1 MTDLHARDTKRY
13 PVSVLC
19 GLLGVSKQ
27 AYYKRDENAELAK
40 AAQGDFALQYIR
52 QIRLKDPG
60 IGGMKLWHMY
70 RREFSV
76 VCPMG
81 RDRFEDLI
89 DRWGLKVRQRVRA
102 PRTTD
107 SSHGLPTY
115 PNLIR
120 EFIPT
125 ALNRLWVSDITYIT
139 VWLSETSYVFCYLSL
154 VMDAYTEEIIG
165 WSVGETLDA
174 VYPIEALRMALKRIE
189 GIAKEDVN
197 LIHHSDRGCQY
208 ASSEYVKLLAANG
221 IRVSMTESGDPKENA
236 QAERVNGTLKN
247 ELLKDRRFRSVEE
260 VRSAVSD
267 AVSFYNNE
275 RPHMSI
281 GMMTPA
287 EAANCTGE
295 LEKKWKSYR
304 VAAIKK
310 KAHNSDIAEK
320 GLPLPPCQRSPSGL
334 RPTVNL

>member
-1 MTDLHARDTKRY
+1 VKNLHARDAKRY
-13 PVSVLC
+13 HVNVLC
-19 GLLGVSKQ
+19 ELLGVSKQ
-27 AYYKRDENAELAK
+27 AYYKHDENADLAR
-40 AAQGDFALQYIR
+40 AAQEEFALQYIR
-52 QIRLKDPG
+52 QVRSKDPG
-60 IGGMKLWHMY
+60 IGGMKLWLMY
-70 RREFSV
+70 RRDFSV
-76 VCPMG
+76 ANPMG
-81 RDRFEDLI
+81 RDRFEDLV
-89 DRWGLKVRQRVRA
+89 DRWGLKVRKRVRA

-107 SSHGLPTY
+107 SGHGLPTY

-120 EFIPT
+120 DFIPM
-125 ALNRLWVSDITYIT
+125 APNRLWVSDITYIT
-139 VWLSETSYVFCYLSL
+139 VWLSETAYVFCYLSL
-154 VMDAYTEEIIG
+154 VTDAYTEEIIG

-174 VYPIEALRMALKRIE
+174 TYPIMALKMALKRIE
-189 GIAKEDVN
+189 GVAKEEVN

-208 ASSEYVKLLAANG
+208 ASSEYVKLLATNG
-221 IRVSMTESGDPKENA
+221 IRISMTESGDPKENA

>member
-1 MTDLHARDTKRY
+1 MRDLHARDARRY

-19 GLLGVSKQ
+19 VLLGVSKQ

-40 AAQGDFALQYIR
+40 AAQEEFALQYIR
-52 QIRLKDPG
+52 EVRAKDPG

-89 DRWGLKVRQRVRA
+89 DRWGLKVRRRVRA

-115 PNLIR
+115 PNLVR
-120 EFIPT
+120 DLIPT
-125 ALNRLWVSDITYIT
+125 APNQLWVSDITYIT

-174 VYPIEALRMALKRIE
+174 VHPIEALKMALKRIE
-189 GIAKEDVN
+189 GIVKEDVN

-208 ASSEYVKLLAANG
+208 ASGGYVRLLAANG

-236 QAERVNGTLKN
+236 QAERVNGTMKN
-247 ELLKDRRFRSVEE
+247 ELLKGRRFRSVAK
-260 VRSAVSD
+260 VRAAVSD
-267 AVSFYNNE
+267 AVAFYNNE

-287 EAANCTGE
+287 EASNLSGE
-295 LEKKWKSYR
+295 LEKKWRSYR
-304 VAAIKK
+304 TEAIKK
-310 KAHNSDIAEK
+310 KNQDTDITEK
-320 GLPLPPCQRSPSGL
+320 RLPLPLCQRSPSGI

>member
-1 MTDLHARDTKRY
+1 MRDLHARDARRY

-19 GLLGVSKQ
+19 ELLGVSKQ

-40 AAQGDFALQYIR
+40 AAQEEFALQYIR
-52 QIRLKDPG
+52 EVRAKDPG

-89 DRWGLKVRQRVRA
+89 DRWGLKVRRRVRA

-115 PNLIR
+115 PNLVR
-120 EFIPT
+120 DLVPT
-125 ALNRLWVSDITYIT
+125 APNQLWVSDITYIT

-174 VYPIEALRMALKRIE
+174 VHPIEALRMALKRIE

-208 ASSEYVKLLAANG
+208 ASGGYVRLLAANG
-221 IRVSMTESGDPKENA
+221 IHVSMTESGDPKENA
-236 QAERVNGTLKN
+236 QAERVNGTMKN
-247 ELLKDRRFRSVEE
+247 ELLKGRRFRSVAE
-260 VRSAVSD
+260 VRAAV
-267 AVSFYNNE
+267 AFYNNE

-287 EAANCTGE
+287 EASNLTGE
-295 LEKKWKSYR
+295 LEKKWRSYR
-304 VAAIKK
+304 TEAIKK
-310 KAHNSDIAEK
+310 KMQDTGITEK
-320 GLPLPPCQRSPSGL
+320 GLPLPRCQRSPSGL

>member
-1 MTDLHARDTKRY
+1 MRDLHARDARRY

-19 GLLGVSKQ
+19 VLLGVSKQ

-40 AAQGDFALQYIR
+40 AAQEEFALQYIR
-52 QIRLKDPG
+52 EVRAKDPG

-70 RREFSV
+70 RREFGV
-76 VCPMG
+76 MHPMG

-89 DRWGLKVRQRVRA
+89 DRWGLKVRRRVRA

-115 PNLIR
+115 PNLVR
-120 EFIPT
+120 DLIPT
-125 ALNRLWVSDITYIT
+125 APNQLWVSDITYIT

-174 VYPIEALRMALKRIE
+174 VHPIEALKMALKRIE

-208 ASSEYVKLLAANG
+208 ASGGYVRLLAANG

-236 QAERVNGTLKN
+236 QAERVNGTMKN
-247 ELLKDRRFRSVEE
+247 ELLKGRRFRSIAE
-260 VRSAVSD
+260 VRAAVGD
-267 AVSFYNNE
+267 AVAFYNNE

-287 EAANCTGE
+287 EASNLTGE

-304 VAAIKK
+304 TEAIKK
-310 KAHNSDIAEK
+310 QKQDTDITEK
-320 GLPLPPCQRSPSGL
+320 GLPLPCCQRLTVGRS
-334 RPTVNL
+334 PTVNL

>member
-1 MTDLHARDTKRY
+1 VTDLHARDAKRY

-40 AAQGDFALQYIR
+40 AAQEDFALQYIH

-89 DRWGLKVRQRVRA
+89 DRWGLKVRRRVRA

-120 EFIPT
+120 DFIPT
-125 ALNRLWVSDITYIT
+125 ARDQLWVSDITYIT
-139 VWLSETSYVFCYLSL
+139 VWLSETSYIFCYLSL

-174 VYPIEALRMALKRIE
+174 VYPLKALRMALKRIE
-189 GIAKEDVN
+189 GKVGGN

-208 ASSEYVKLLAANG
+208 ASSEYVKLLASND
-221 IRVSMTESGDPKENA
+221 IHISMTENGDPKENA
-236 QAERVNGTLKN
+236 QAERVNGTIKN
-247 ELLKDRRFRSVEE
+247 ELFKGRKFRSVTE
-260 VRSAVSD
+260 VRAAVSD
-267 AVSFYNNE
+267 AVTFYNNE

-281 GMMTPA
+281 GMMTPV
-287 EAANCTGE
+287 EASNHTGE

-304 VAAIKK
+304 LAAIKK
-310 KAHNSDIAEK
+310 KAENDDITEK
-320 GLPLPPCQRSPSGL
+320 GLPLPRCQRSLSGL
-334 RPTVNL
+334 HSTVNL

>member
-1 MTDLHARDTKRY
+1 MTDLHARDAKRY

-40 AAQGDFALQYIR
+40 AAQEEFALQYIR
-52 QIRLKDPG
+52 QVRAKDPG

-70 RREFSV
+70 RREFAAV
-76 VCPMG
+76 RPIG
-81 RDRFEDLI
+81 RDKFEDLI
-89 DRWGLKVRQRVRA
+89 DRWGLKVRRRVRA

-120 EFIPT
+120 DFIPT
-125 ALNRLWVSDITYIT
+125 ASNRLWVSDITYIT
-139 VWLSETSYVFCYLSL
+139 VWLSETVYIFCYLSL
-154 VMDAYTEEIIG
+154 VMDAYTEEIVG

-208 ASSEYVKLLAANG
+208 ASGEYVRLLAANG
-221 IRVSMTESGDPKENA
+221 ICVSMTESRDPKENA
-236 QAERVNGTLKN
+236 QAERVNGTMKN
-247 ELLKDRRFRSVEE
+247 ELLKGRRFRSVAE
-260 VRSAVSD
+260 VRAAVSD

-287 EAANCTGE
+287 EASCLTGE

-304 VAAIKK
+304 TAAIKK
-310 KAHNSDIAEK
+310 KTQDTDITEK
-320 GLPLPPCQRSPSGL
+320 GLPLPCCQRSPSGL
-334 RPTVNL
+334 CPTVNL

>member
-1 MTDLHARDTKRY
+1 VTDLHARDARRY

-40 AAQGDFALQYIR
+40 AAQEEFALQYIR
-52 QIRLKDPG
+52 EVRAKDPG

-70 RREFSV
+70 RREFGAMH
-76 VCPMG
+76 PMG

-89 DRWGLKVRQRVRA
+89 DRWGLKVRRRVHA

-115 PNLIR
+115 PNLVR
-120 EFIPT
+120 DFIPT
-125 ALNRLWVSDITYIT
+125 APYRLWVSDITYIT
-139 VWLSETSYVFCYLSL
+139 VWLSETVHVFCYLSL
-154 VMDAYTEEIIG
+154 VMDAYTEEIVG

-174 VYPIEALRMALKRIE
+174 TYPIEALRTALKRIE
-189 GIAKEDVN
+189 GIAKENVN

-208 ASSEYVKLLAANG
+208 TSGEYVRLLAANG

-236 QAERVNGTLKN
+236 QAERVNGTMKN
-247 ELLKDRRFRSVEE
+247 ELLKGRRFRSVAE
-260 VRSAVSD
+260 VRAAVSD
-267 AVSFYNNE
+267 AVAFYNNE
-275 RPHMSI
+275 RPHMSL

-287 EAANCTGE
+287 EASCLSGE
-295 LEKKWKSYR
+295 LEKKRKSYR
-304 VAAIKK
+304 TAAIKK
-310 KAHNSDIAEK
+310 KKQDTDITEK
-320 GLPLPPCQRSPSGL
+320 GLPLPCCQRSPSGL

>member
-1 MTDLHARDTKRY
+1 MTDLHARDARRY
-13 PVSVLC
+13 RVSVLC

-40 AAQGDFALQYIR
+40 AAREEFALQYIR
-52 QIRLKDPG
+52 EVRAKDPG

-89 DRWGLKVRQRVRA
+89 DRWGLKVRRRVRA

-115 PNLIR
+115 PNLVKGL
-120 EFIPT
+120 IPT
-125 ALNRLWVSDITYIT
+125 APNRLWVSDITYIT
-139 VWLSETSYVFCYLSL
+139 VWLSETVYVFCYLSL
-154 VMDAYTEEIIG
+154 VMDAYTEEIVG

-174 VYPIEALRMALKRIE
+174 VYPIEALRTALKRIE

-208 ASSEYVKLLAANG
+208 ASSEYVRLLAANG

-236 QAERVNGTLKN
+236 QAERVNGTMKN
-247 ELLKDRRFRSVEE
+247 ELLKGRRFRSVAE
-260 VRSAVSD
+260 VRAAVRE
-267 AVSFYNNE
+267 AVTFYNNE

-281 GMMTPA
+281 GMMTPV
-287 EAANCTGE
+287 EASNLTGE

-304 VAAIKK
+304 TAAIKK
-310 KAHNSDIAEK
+310 KMQDTDITEK
-320 GLPLPPCQRSPSGL
+320 GLPLPRCQRSPSGL

>member
-1 MTDLHARDTKRY
+1 MTDLHARDAKRY

-40 AAQGDFALQYIR
+40 AAQEDFALQYIR
-52 QIRLKDPG
+52 QIRSKDPG

-70 RREFSV
+70 RREFSTA
-76 VCPMG
+76 CPMG

-89 DRWGLKVRQRVRA
+89 DRWGLKVRRRVRA

-120 EFIPT
+120 DFMPT
-125 ALNRLWVSDITYIT
+125 APNRLWVSDITYIT

-236 QAERVNGTLKN
+236 QAERVNGTMKN
-247 ELLKDRRFRSVEE
+247 ELLKGRRFRSVAE
-260 VRSAVSD
+260 VRAAVSA
-267 AVSFYNNE
+267 AVAFYNNE

-281 GMMTPA
+281 GMMTPV
-287 EAANCTGE
+287 EASNLTGE

-304 VAAIKK
+304 IAAIKK
-310 KAHNSDIAEK
+310 KMQDTDITEK
-320 GLPLPPCQRSPSGL
+320 GLPLPGCQRSPSGL

>member
-1 MTDLHARDTKRY
+1 MTDLHARDAKRY

-40 AAQGDFALQYIR
+40 AAQEEFALQYIR
-52 QIRLKDPG
+52 QVRAKDPG

-70 RREFSV
+70 HREFAAV
-76 VCPMG
+76 RPIG
-81 RDRFEDLI
+81 RDKFEDLI
-89 DRWGLKVRQRVRA
+89 DRWGLKVRRRVRA

-120 EFIPT
+120 DFIPT
-125 ALNRLWVSDITYIT
+125 APNQLWVSDITYVAI
-139 VWLSETSYVFCYLSL
+139 WLSETTYVFCYLSL
-154 VMDAYTEEIIG
+154 VTDAYTEEIIG

-174 VYPIEALRMALKRIE
+174 VYPIEALRMALRRIE
-189 GIAKEDVN
+189 GVTKEEVD

-208 ASSEYVKLLAANG
+208 ASSEYVRLLSANG
-221 IRVSMTESGDPKENA
+221 IRISMTESGDPKENA
-236 QAERVNGTLKN
+236 QAERVNGTVKN
-247 ELLKDRRFRSVEE
+247 ELFKGRKFRSVTE
-260 VRSAVSD
+260 VRTAVSD
-267 AVSFYNNE
+267 AVAFYNNE

-295 LEKKWKSYR
+295 LERMWKSYR
-304 VAAIKK
+304 IAAIKK
-310 KAHNSDIAEK
+310 KTENEDIAEK
-320 GLPLPPCQRSPSGL
+320 GLPLPHCQRSPSGL
-334 RPTVNL
+334 RPAVNL

>member
-1 MTDLHARDTKRY
+1 MTDLHARDAKRY

-40 AAQGDFALQYIR
+40 AAQEDFALQYIR

-89 DRWGLKVRQRVRA
+89 DRWGLKVRRRVRA

-120 EFIPT
+120 DFIPT
-125 ALNRLWVSDITYIT
+125 APNQLWVSDITYIT
-139 VWLSETSYVFCYLSL
+139 VWLSETSYFFCYLSL

-189 GIAKEDVN
+189 GIAKEDIN

-208 ASSEYVKLLAANG
+208 ASSEYVRLLAANG
-221 IRVSMTESGDPKENA
+221 IRISMTESGDPKENA
-236 QAERVNGTLKN
+236 QAERVNGTIKN
-247 ELLKDRRFRSVEE
+247 ELFKGRRFRSVVE
-260 VRSAVSD
+260 VRSAVSE
-267 AVSFYNNE
+267 AVAFYNNE

-281 GMMTPA
+281 GMMTPV
-287 EAANCTGE
+287 EASNLTGE
-295 LEKKWKSYR
+295 LVKKWKSYR
-304 VAAIKK
+304 IAAIKK
-310 KAHNSDIAEK
+310 KMQDTDITEK
-320 GLPLPPCQRSPSGL
+320 GLPLPCCQRLTVGL